1 MPTLVSVTVTPVSPF
16 ILVNQT
22 QAFVATATYSD
33 SSTVDVTQN
42 VATTWTAVD
51 LPNLVGSFVATISN
65 SGITK
70 GTATAGTISG
80 GSLITATFD
89 GYSGTSTLRVGL
101 ANYTRI
107 LEQTVDPVKDGTSFN
122 ETSLTAA
129 HDPIIRLSVPN
140 ISMFTGGVT
149 FLNVEGFSDGYIG
162 YTTVSAHP
170 GDFSKLYVANEAQN
184 FGDWVQ
190 LNSSQLATK
199 TFGGSQKNLGIVTAV
214 AINSSAI
221 QLPDAGAPVLVQIAG
236 EGFAST
242 TDGTISIGDF
252 LGPDT
257 NGKVKRVT
265 FNPANPTPIIGFALE
280 NFGATFSNKVKM
292 RIEMC
297 GE

>member
-1 MPTLVSVTVTPVSPF
+1 MPTLVSVTVTPVNPF
-16 ILVNQT
+16 ILVSQT
-22 QAFVATATYSD
+22 QAFTATATYDD
-33 SSTVDVTQN
+33 SSTVDVTTN
-42 VATTWTAVD
+42 VATTWTAAD
-51 LPNLVGSFVATISN
+51 LPNFVGNFVATISN
-65 SGITK
+65 SGPSK

-89 GYSGTSTLRVGL
+89 GYSGTSILRVGL

-107 LEQTVDPVKDGTSFN
+107 LEQTVDPVRDGTSFN

-129 HDPIIRLSVPN
+129 HNPIVRLSVPN

-149 FLNVEGFSDGYIG
+149 FLNADGYSDGYIG

-170 GDFSKLYVANEAQN
+170 GDFSKLYIANEAQN

-190 LNSSQLATK
+190 LNSSGNATK
-199 TFGGSQKNLGIVTAV
+199 SFNINQRSLGIVTSV
-214 AINSSAI
+214 AIDANAV
-221 QLPDAGAPVLVQIAG
+221 QLPSGGNPVLVQIAG
-236 EGFAST
+236 EGYANT
-242 TDGTISIGDF
+242 TDGTILTGSF

-257 NGKVKRVT
+257 NGKVKAVT
-265 FNPANPTPIIGFALE
+265 FNPSNPTPIIGYALE